1 MQYALALLKENAF
14 YVALFG
20 LVAIGFLVLRTTPTD
35 LASMG
40 ELDALL
46 TSGKPTLIE
55 FFSNT

>member
-1 MQYALALLKENAF
+1 MSPALALLKENAF
-14 YVALFG
+14 YVGLIG

-35 LASMG
+35 LASMD